1 MQFKH
6 RSQLFQKQPRAFT
19 IGAIEEINDEWVF
32 FDDETDEAFLL
43 EDLID
48 EDFEVSINEEW
59 VPASLK
65 NGNFIIQYS
74 KKKKLQN
81 GDILRIQRKLLYSFD
96 SLLKN
101 LTDESFYTL
110 AYLLNTHS
118 FSLYDCLYCHNF
130 LSFQPEGSPSEGVN
144 FIVFDNG
151 ELVCS
156 VYHQFRISS
165 EEQNHRF
172 ELTKATGNRYL
183 LTQLS

>member
-6 RSQLFQKQPRAFT
+6 RSQLFKEQPRAYT
-19 IGAIEEINDEWVF
+19 IGTIEEINDEWVF

-43 EDLID
+43 EELV
-48 EDFEVSINEEW
+48 EEEFEVSVNEEW
-59 VPASLK
+59 TPAYFT
-65 NGNFIIQYS
+65 NGTYSIYHS

-81 GDILRIQRKLLYSFD
+81 GDTLRIQRKLLYSFD
-96 SLLKN
+96 TLLNN
-101 LTDESFYTL
+101 LSDESFYSL

-130 LSFQPEGSPSEGVN
+130 LSFQPDDSPSEGVN

-151 ELVCS
+151 DLVCS
-156 VYHQFRISS
+156 VYHQFKISPT
-165 EEQNHRF
+165 EQNHRF